1 MSKFDPILSQIDH
14 NLAQARGEIY
24 NFINNNKKKSA
35 GIARKCLLA
44 IRKACNTAR
53 KELQEMKTVLPV
65 RRRTL
70 SPETR
75 EKMAKAREARKA
87 AKVTPQKVVVEKA

>member
-53 KELQEMKTVLPV
+53 EELQEMKKVLPV

-70 SPETR
+70 SEATK

-87 AKVTPQKVVVEKA
+87 ANTPSKVVVEKA